1 LDSIALNR
9 LIRYHQNNAL
19 QNSGAAAKIA
29 IDPPFP
35 VAGNSRVE
43 LLWPTAT
50 FNRQRAE
57 DPIHIEGG
65 YAMNKDIYA
74 VMRNRRSVRAYLDKP
89 ICEESLLRLG
99 EAVNV
104 APTAC
109 NRQPFTF
116 RVVLNAELR
125 ARIAEVYPQPWLQQ
139 APAIVL
145 AIGNREQAWK
155 RPEGDSIVAVD
166 AAIAMEH
173 LVLAAAAEG
182 LGTCWICAYDMA
194 RMNQAAGILAPWEV
208 IAISPLGHPADPRP
222 QPPRK
227 PVAEIFQVIP

>member
-1 LDSIALNR
+1 MD
-9 LIRYHQNNAL
+9 
-19 QNSGAAAKIA
+19 
-29 IDPPFP
+29 
-35 VAGNSRVE
+35 
-43 LLWPTAT
+43 
-50 FNRQRAE
+50 
-57 DPIHIEGG
+57 
-65 YAMNKDIYA
+65 KDIYA
-74 VMRNRRSVRAYLDKP
+74 VMRRRRSVRAYQETP
-89 ICEESLLRLG
+89 ISEEALARLG
-99 EAVNV
+99 EAVNL

-116 RVVLNAELR
+116 RVVLNAEIR
-125 ARIAEVYPQPWLQQ
+125 TRIAGIYPQPWLAQ

-145 AIGNREQAWK
+145 AIGNRDQAWK

-194 RMNQAAGILAPWEV
+194 RMNQAAGILPPWEV
-208 IAISPLGHPADPRP
+208 VAITPLGHPADPRP

-227 PVAEIFQVIP
+227 PVAEVFQVIS